1 MKDLSWRYRAVL
13 AAYQLAFVLLVS
25 GVLVALLG
33 RRVGAYLAIS
43 GITATLAVHLGLGIA
58 GYREV
63 MNRPWPEVAP
73 LDDEDDW

>member
-1 MKDLSWRYRAVL
+1 MRVYQFRHIRAER
-13 AAYQLAFVLLVS
+13 QCS
-25 GVLVALLG
+25 GALLMG
-33 RRVGAYLAIS
+33 GPHARGDERLTVVFI
-43 GITATLAVHLGLGIA
+43 ATLAVHLGLGIA

>member
-1 MKDLSWRYRAVL
+1 MGGPHARGDERLTVV
-13 AAYQLAFVLLVS
+13 F
-25 GVLVALLG
+25 
-33 RRVGAYLAIS
+33 I
-43 GITATLAVHLGLGIA
+43 ATLAVHLGLGIA